1 MTLLRSPQNP
11 PLRRGALATAVVITL
26 LTSSTT
32 AVSANAQET
41 INTRISRIVLGVGSD
56 ATEANLAWQS
66 KRPGAQSVQYWPAND
81 PDNVTEIES
90 TRGPY
95 NAAFFYPHEATMT
108 GLQPE
113 TQFIYRVGNDRRGWS
128 EKRTFTTG
136 ADSDTW
142 NFLAMA
148 DVQIG
153 VDTKIREQA
162 AAWNKAVNVATGE
175 HPESAFIMLLGDQ
188 IEGWGAP
195 VAQLEAFTAPE
206 KLQQYRLAV
215 MKGNHETYAPD
226 SHFRDTYFLPNE
238 VGSSANYF
246 FNYNNVLFI
255 GLDGNRSSSEDINS
269 HAKFV
274 NDTIANSGAEADWVV
289 VGIHQAP
296 FSQGKHYTDSDV
308 VRLRNELTP
317 KLSEAGVDL
326 VLSGHD
332 HIYTRTHLMNGFN
345 PVIPEGASKSGDVLI
360 PEDGEVLYVTST
372 TATGGK
378 YYDFQDKYGDTH
390 PNIREERARDLAHDS
405 TARWRQDYNPDYTN
419 IEVSPTELK
428 LTTYNINTPYVV
440 DQVTLKKKDVPE
452 ETPTANPTTEQP
464 TTEQPTT
471 EQPTSG
477 QPTSGQ
483 PTSEQTSTAAEPTT
497 EPSGSTVTATATETA
512 TATATETATATATAT
527 QTTTATQ
534 PPKTEVLTTTVTS
547 EKLVTT
553 TKTSVGTAT
562 VTQTSTQTTP
572 VTQVVEQTKTVPT
585 TVKETVVQTETVKVP
600 TTITK
605 AQATEVVTTT
615 RTSVGSATVTET
627 ATLTSPVT
635 KVVETTKTVPT
646 TATATIVETKLV
658 PTTLT
663 GAADPKTQVV
673 TTTLTSNGTT
683 TVVEKT
689 TTIKATDSSLS
700 TVTKTV
706 SQEPAPA
713 TTAKPSGQTDGDV
726 EQTSSGS
733 SASSIIAIVLGLLA
747 ALLAGII
754 AVIFDMYPQ
763 LVEDFRERYNI

>member
-11 PLRRGALATAVVITL
+11 PLRRGALATAVAITL
-26 LTSSTT
+26 LTSSAT

-66 KRPGAQSVQYWPAND
+66 KRSGAQYVQYWPAND
-81 PDNVTEIES
+81 PDSVTEIES
-90 TRGPY
+90 TPGPY
-95 NAAFFYPHEATMT
+95 NAAFFYPHQATMT

-113 TQFIYRVGNDRRGWS
+113 TQYIYRVGNDRRGWS

-471 EQPTSG
+471 G

-512 TATATETATATATAT
+512 TATATETATAT

-646 TATATIVETKLV
+646 TATETIVETKLV

>member
-95 NAAFFYPHEATMT
+95 NVAGFYPHEATMT

-113 TQFIYRVGNDRRGWS
+113 TQYIYRVGNDRRGWS